1 MAYYCFMRIST
12 KEERGMQKFTRQEA
26 ALSKWCKEHN
36 QEISERKIYKDDASG
51 KSFDRPAWKELEND
65 IKPGDTLIFKDVCR
79 FTRECENGLKKYM
92 ELMAKGINLVFID
105 NYTLSTD
112 YIKALSAVNES
123 HDRVVSLTMDFIVKL
138 LLTVELDRAE
148 KERENIVKRIK
159 DGISASNKASGRK
172 KGNVDKMTPALE
184 ADIRLYLKDR
194 SIKQVD
200 LMKKHGISRNTLKKY
215 ATLIGNL

>member
-1 MAYYCFMRIST
+1 M
-12 KEERGMQKFTRQEA
+12 
-26 ALSKWCKEHN
+26 
-36 QEISERKIYKDDASG
+36 
-51 KSFDRPAWKELEND
+51 
-65 IKPGDTLIFKDVCR
+65 
-79 FTRECENGLKKYM
+79 
-92 ELMAKGINLVFID
+92 
-105 NYTLSTD
+105 
-112 YIKALSAVNES
+112 NES
-123 HDRVVSLTMDFIVKL
+123 HDIVVSLTMDFIVKL

-215 ATLIGNL
+215 AT